1 MSLFQRYSFYKLLL
15 FLGIFLMSCDPNG
28 FKEKADHI
36 YYNGHVYTVDN
47 DFTTVEAFAVKD
59 EEILAVGTTIDI
71 LKNYTSKDQVD
82 LNEKFIYPGFIDAHS
97 HFFWLAEG
105 LNNVDLSNTN
115 SWEEVI
121 KVLKEENKKTPKD
134 VIIGYGW
141 DNTKWINK
149 RFPTKGVLDKY
160 FKDTPVIL
168 SRIDGHAMW
177 VNSKVLE
184 LAEITNETDVQG
196 GEIVKYKGE
205 PTGILVDNAME
216 FVNNLALG
224 KVTRDEIPSL
234 ILEAQDSCFKVG
246 LTGVSDF
253 GYIEHPTLMLY
264 DSLYKE
270 GELKIHNYAMLDA
283 SLDGVDYML
292 SESYIE
298 NEEFP
303 RAIKIRGDGALGSRG
318 ACLLSPY
325 KDKKNAFGQ
334 MVLTS
339 DKIREISKIAFD
351 KEFQVCVHAIGD
363 STNRE
368 VLKIFSELL
377 EHNNDRRWRVEHA
390 QIVNPEDVFY
400 FKNYSII
407 PSVQPTHATSDMDFA
422 IDRLGEKRIQH
433 SYTFQTL
440 LNQNNWLP
448 LGTDF
453 PVEPINPLYTFYAAV
468 ARKDRNGLP
477 EQGFQIKE
485 ALTRQQA
492 LRGMTS
498 WAAKAQFMED
508 RIGSIEEGKEADFII
523 LDQDI
528 MEIDINKVLEVKV
541 LNTYIKGNKVY

>member
-1 MSLFQRYSFYKLLL
+1 MPLFYRNTFFRLVL
-15 FLGIFLMSCDPNG
+15 FACVLFTSCDTNN

-36 YYNGHVYTVDN
+36 YYNGTVYTVDN
-47 DFTTVEAFAVKD
+47 EFNIAEAFAVKD
-59 EEILAVGTTIDI
+59 EEILAIGTTENI
-71 LKNYTSKDQVD
+71 LKKYSSDSKID
-82 LNEKFIYPGFIDAHS
+82 LKQKYIYPGFIDAHS
-97 HFFWLAEG
+97 HFFWFAEG
-105 LNNVDLSNTN
+105 LNNLDLSNTN
-115 SWEEVI
+115 SLEEVLE
-121 KVLKEENKKTPKD
+121 VLNTANKNTPKD

-141 DNTKWINK
+141 DNTKWTNK
-149 RFPTKGVLDKY
+149 NLPTKSILDKY
-160 FKDTPVIL
+160 FKNTPVIL

-184 LAEITNETDVQG
+184 LAQITDSTKVQG
-196 GEIVKYKGE
+196 GEIVKMNGN
-205 PTGILVDNAME
+205 PTGVLVDNAMD
-216 FVNNLALG
+216 FVNKLELG
-224 KVTRDEIPSL
+224 KVHPNQLPLLLSQ
-234 ILEAQDSCFKVG
+234 AQDSCFKVG

-253 GYIEHPTLMLY
+253 GYIKRPTLILY
-264 DSLYKE
+264 DSLYRK
-270 GELKIHNYAMLDA
+270 GVLKIHNYAMLDA
-283 SLDGVDYML
+283 SLDGIDYML
-292 SESYIE
+292 SENYIE

-303 RAIKIRGDGALGSRG
+303 RAIKLRGDGALGSHG

-325 KDKKNAFGQ
+325 KDKKETYGQ
-334 MVLTS
+334 MVLSS

-377 EHNNDRRWRVEHA
+377 EHNNDRRWRIEHA
-390 QIVNPEDVFY
+390 QVVNPKDIFF

-407 PSVQPTHATSDMDFA
+407 PSVQPMHATSDMDFA
-422 IDRLGEKRIQH
+422 IERLGDVRIQH

-468 ARKDRNGLP
+468 ARKDRSGLP
-477 EQGFQIKE
+477 EKGFQLKE
-485 ALTRQQA
+485 ALTREQA

-523 LDQDI
+523 LDKDI
-528 MEIDINKVLEVKV
+528 MKIEIDEVLKVEVI
-541 LNTYIKGNKVY
+541 NTYIKGNKVY